1 MDLSLN
7 DFFLTDIQMA
17 DLAALW
23 KLRLIRTEQLQRL
36 ASDLLSLG
44 IVSEKLI
51 EIMACSV
58 EDDEK
63 LSWLFDGFL
72 SEGRIAVETNVDA
85 LRQIGRKVSKSIVS
99 GQIAPEEG
107 ARFLWDAVLK
117 SKERDFHEFDEFIYA
132 ASEMADRVEDRAF
145 FERGIRDA
153 ARRWLEVG

>member
-99 GQIAPEEG
+99 GQIAPEE
-107 ARFLWDAVLK
+107 A
-117 SKERDFHEFDEFIYA
+117 
-132 ASEMADRVEDRAF
+132 
-145 FERGIRDA
+145 
-153 ARRWLEVG
+153 